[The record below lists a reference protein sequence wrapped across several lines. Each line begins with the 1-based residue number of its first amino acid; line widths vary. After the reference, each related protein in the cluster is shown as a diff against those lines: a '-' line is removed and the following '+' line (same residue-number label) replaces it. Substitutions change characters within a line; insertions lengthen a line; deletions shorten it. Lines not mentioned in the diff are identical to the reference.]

1 MYTPRMLEERIE
13 RDYRWLQRLVDELSR
28 EVERQRAVIAELGSQ
43 KDRLQAQLER
53 RAAAR
58 ERA

>member
-1 MYTPRMLEERIE
+1 MLSERIE
-13 RDYRWLQRLVDELSR
+13 RDYHWLQRLVDELSA
-28 EVERQRAVIAELGSQ
+28 EVERQRAVISELGSQ